1 MICYSTLIN
10 TQLACMGM
18 IPIDLS
24 TSFLVFWGCEIKDFK
39 SFSAQKNEGSE
50 SRRMV
55 GVTFPQFVYSYFHK
69 KEKTL
74 LVGGV
79 VQSVNVPVRNTSIDM
94 RHETWLN
101 NITTTSSSFQQR
113 EM

>member
-24 TSFLVFWGCEIKDFK
+24 TFLVFWGCEIKDFK
-39 SFSAQKNEGSE
+39 SFSAQENEGSE

-69 KEKTL
+69 K
-74 LVGGV
+74 
-79 VQSVNVPVRNTSIDM
+79 
-94 RHETWLN
+94 
-101 NITTTSSSFQQR
+101 
-113 EM
+113 